1 VAKVDMPALPGLPLN
16 VPPKLSLP
24 GDLPALASAAV
35 PGAAGTPATT
45 APAPAPAP
53 PPPPLSA
60 PSLLSALP

>member
-24 GDLPALASAAV
+24 GDLPALASGAV
-35 PGAAGTPATT
+35 PGAAGTPA

-53 PPPPLSA
+53 GPAPLSA